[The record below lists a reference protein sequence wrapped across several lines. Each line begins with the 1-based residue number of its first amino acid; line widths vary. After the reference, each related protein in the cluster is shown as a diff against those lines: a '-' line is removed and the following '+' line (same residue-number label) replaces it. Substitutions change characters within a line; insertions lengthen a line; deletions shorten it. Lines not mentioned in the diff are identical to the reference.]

1 MSIITNPNSETP
13 PGYGYGPPTNDQ
25 NSYGY
30 GDQPSEVSQPS
41 IDFWGAIVRRKFVVI
56 LLSIIGAGAAYLL
69 YTQTKPVFAS
79 SVRLMIWNQAPPS
92 IVNGEAVQR
101 NVSIPKQINLIS
113 SELILASAVKNGN
126 LVKLESFQDEPF
138 PLFALSKM
146 IKVQPSDKER
156 ESDSIDISCQSPVA
170 ADCRVILE
178 QVYSAYVSIL
188 EEDNATAGKESVMLL
203 EKVQEQLKS
212 DQDVSSQRY
221 LQLVKKLNLSAEN
234 ERGSWINPFSDDIR
248 RAKTDREEAATELRE
263 TNVLVDQVR
272 QAMEQEANRPELFRL
287 AVMDAKK
294 FFLMTQQQSD
304 DFDLSFA
311 DAETRSS
318 ASRFK
323 QRLEGIEA
331 ALLEAEARKSNFLKS
346 LGSKHQSVLKL
357 DTEIETLREQQSGTK
372 VALEDLYQSVE
383 SSLETAQTTQGN
395 QEAKRQR
402 EKETELVRLY
412 ATDLVRLQSKY
423 KATVNELSTR
433 ATLLEE
439 QASII
444 AGDMAELN
452 VLKERIEDRRA
463 AITQL
468 LEKLSAIN
476 IVSSNYN
483 STKVRLIRN
492 ASIGEQVAPILLKY
506 LALGILAGAVL
517 GSGLAVLIDQSDLS
531 YRTPIDI
538 HHNLR
543 APVICKVPNIKRGKP
558 DPSFVGSPM
567 LVAASRPNS
576 PAAETFRAARTAIM
590 FAAQKTD
597 GRVFLFTSPS
607 PGDGKSTTTCNLA
620 VSLAQSGKKVVL
632 VDADYRRPRV
642 QQYFG
647 VQFEPGSV
655 DYLEGKVTLDVAL
668 RATEIQTNLSLL
680 TTGGRPKN
688 PGEIVSGIDFHNM
701 IAELREKFDYVL
713 IDSPPVLPVADATA
727 MASHVDGIFL
737 VLRIRRGV
745 MLASRKAKEQ
755 LDMVHGNVLGVIVNG
770 MDENVYYNEY
780 GYYYRGAY
788 YSGSTRYY
796 DAVNSD
802 YSEKAS
808 AST

>member
-1 MSIITNPNSETP
+1 MSIITNPNSDSP
-13 PGYGYGPPTNDQ
+13 PGYGYGPPTNE
-25 NSYGY
+25 NNGYGY
-30 GDQPSEVSQPS
+30 GEQPPEISQPS

-56 LLSIIGAGAAYLL
+56 LLSIIGAGVAYLA
-69 YTQTKPVFAS
+69 YTQAEPRYESTM
-79 SVRLMIWNQAPPS
+79 RLMIWNQAPPS
-92 IVNGEAVQR
+92 IVNGEPVQR
-101 NVSIPKQINLIS
+101 NVSIPKQMNLIS

-126 LVKLESFQDEPF
+126 LDKLESFQDETF
-138 PLFALSKM
+138 PLAALQKM

-156 ESDSIDISCQSPVA
+156 ESDSINITCECPFA
-170 ADCRVILE
+170 KDCRVILE
-178 QVYSAYVSIL
+178 QVYSSYVSVL

-212 DQDVSSQRY
+212 DQDISSQRY

-234 ERGSWINPFSDDIR
+234 ERGSWINPYSDDIR
-248 RAKTDREEAATELRE
+248 RVKVEREEAATELRD
-263 TNVLVDQVR
+263 TTVLVDQVR
-272 QAMEQEANRPELFRL
+272 AAMEQEANRPELFRL

-294 FFLMTQQQSD
+294 FFQMTQQQSD

-311 DAETRSS
+311 DAETRNS

-331 ALLEAEARKSNFLKS
+331 NLLEAEARKSNLLKS
-346 LGSKHQSVLKL
+346 LGAQHSTVLRL
-357 DTEIETLREQQSGTK
+357 DTEIETLREQQAGTK
-372 VALEDLYQSVE
+372 AALEDLYASVE
-383 SSLETAQTTQGN
+383 SSLATAQTTQGS

-402 EKETELVRLY
+402 EKENELVRLY

-423 KATVNELSTR
+423 KAAVNELSQK

-439 QASII
+439 EASII

-476 IVSSNYN
+476 IVSSNFN
-483 STKVRLIRN
+483 STKVRLIDN
-492 ASIGEQVAPILLKY
+492 ASIGKQVAPILLKY
-506 LALGILAGAVL
+506 LALGILAGVVL

-558 DPSFVGSPM
+558 DPSFIGSPM

-668 RATEIQTNLSLL
+668 RSTEIQSNLFIL

-688 PGEIVSGIDFHNM
+688 PGEIVSGNDFHNM
-701 IAELREKFDYVL
+701 IAALREKFDYVL

-727 MASHVDGIFL
+727 IASRVDGIFL
-737 VLRIRRGV
+737 ILRIRRGV

>member
-1 MSIITNPNSETP
+1 
-13 PGYGYGPPTNDQ
+13 
-25 NSYGY
+25 
-30 GDQPSEVSQPS
+30 
-41 IDFWGAIVRRKFVVI
+41 
-56 LLSIIGAGAAYLL
+56 
-69 YTQTKPVFAS
+69 
-79 SVRLMIWNQAPPS
+79 
-92 IVNGEAVQR
+92 
-101 NVSIPKQINLIS
+101 
-113 SELILASAVKNGN
+113 
-126 LVKLESFQDEPF
+126 
-138 PLFALSKM
+138 
-146 IKVQPSDKER
+146 
-156 ESDSIDISCQSPVA
+156 
-170 ADCRVILE
+170 
-178 QVYSAYVSIL
+178 
-188 EEDNATAGKESVMLL
+188 
-203 EKVQEQLKS
+203 
-212 DQDVSSQRY
+212 
-221 LQLVKKLNLSAEN
+221 
-234 ERGSWINPFSDDIR
+234 
-248 RAKTDREEAATELRE
+248 
-263 TNVLVDQVR
+263 
-272 QAMEQEANRPELFRL
+272 
-287 AVMDAKK
+287 
-294 FFLMTQQQSD
+294 
-304 DFDLSFA
+304 
-311 DAETRSS
+311 
-318 ASRFK
+318 
-323 QRLEGIEA
+323 
-331 ALLEAEARKSNFLKS
+331 

-357 DTEIETLREQQSGTK
+357 DTEIETLREQQTGTK
-372 VALEDLYQSVE
+372 KALEELYQSVE

-412 ATDLVRLQSKY
+412 ATDLVRIQSKY
-423 KATVNELSTR
+423 KATFNELSTR
-433 ATLLEE
+433 AALLEE

-476 IVSSNYN
+476 IVSSNFN
-483 STKVRLIRN
+483 STKVRLIAN

-558 DPSFVGSPM
+558 DPSFIGSPM

-647 VQFEPGSV
+647 VQFEPGSM
-655 DYLEGKVTLDVAL
+655 DFLERKVTLEEAL
-668 RATEIQTNLSLL
+668 RTTEIQANLYLL

-737 VLRIRRGV
+737 ILRIRRGV

-808 AST
+808 ATT

>member
-1 MSIITNPNSETP
+1 MSVIQSPSSENLPT
-13 PGYGYGPPTNDQ
+13 YGHGPPAYENG
-25 NSYGY
+25 NYGY
-30 GDQPSEVSQPS
+30 GDQPPEVNSSS
-41 IDFWGAIVRRKFVVI
+41 IDIYGALLRRKFVVI
-56 LLSIIGAGAAYLL
+56 LLAMIGAGVAYLV
-69 YTQTKPVFAS
+69 YSQAKPIFAS

-92 IVNGEAVQR
+92 IVNGETVQR
-101 NVSIPKQINLIS
+101 TVSIPKQINLIS
-113 SELILASAVKNGN
+113 SELILSAAIKNGN
-126 LVKLESFQDEPF
+126 LEKLDSFQGVPF
-138 PLFALSKM
+138 TLSALSQM
-146 IKVQPSDKER
+146 IKVQSADKER
-156 ESDSIDISCQSPVA
+156 ESDSINITCQCPVA
-170 ADCRVILE
+170 DDCRVILD
-178 QVYSAYVSIL
+178 QVYSAYLSIL
-188 EEDNATAGKESVMLL
+188 EEDNAAAGKESVMLL

-234 ERGSWINPFSDDIR
+234 ERGSWINPFSDDISR
-248 RAKTDREEAATELRE
+248 IKEEREKAVTALRE
-263 TNVLVDQVR
+263 TTALVEQVR
-272 QAMEQEANRPELFRL
+272 QAMEKDSSRPELIRL

-294 FFLMTQQQSD
+294 FFQMNQFQSQE
-304 DFDLSFA
+304 FDMSFM

-318 ASRFK
+318 ASRER
-323 QRLEGIEA
+323 QRLEAIEA
-331 ALLEAEARKSNFLKS
+331 DLVAVEAKRTNLLKT
-346 LGSKHQSVLKL
+346 LGSKHQSVVKI
-357 DTEIETLREQQSGTK
+357 DADIEGLREQRDRSQAAVDRLYATVETSIVSSK
-372 VALEDLYQSVE
+372 VSD
-383 SSLETAQTTQGN
+383 GN
-395 QEAKRQR
+395 QEEKAR
-402 EKETELVRLY
+402 EKDSELVRLY
-412 ATDLVRLQSKY
+412 ATDLVRLRDKH
-423 KATVNELSTR
+423 KTTVAELNQN
-433 ATLLEE
+433 AALLEE
-439 QASII
+439 QASTI

-452 VLKERIEDRRA
+452 VLKERIADRRA

-476 IVSSNYN
+476 IVSSNFN
-483 STKVRLIRN
+483 STKVRLIDN
-492 ASIGEQVAPILLKY
+492 ASIGVQIAPLFIKY
-506 LALGILAGAVL
+506 IGLGTLAGALL
-517 GSGLAVLIDQSDLS
+517 GAALAVLIDQSDLS

-538 HHNLR
+538 HNNLK

-558 DPSFVGSPM
+558 DPSFAGSPM

-590 FAAQKTD
+590 FAAQKMN

-655 DYLEGKVTLDVAL
+655 NYLDGKVTLEEAL
-668 RATEIQTNLSLL
+668 RSSELQENLTLL

-688 PGEIVSGIDFHNM
+688 PGEIVSGSKFHEM
-701 IAELREKFDYVL
+701 IASLREKFDYVL

-727 MASHVDGIFL
+727 MASHVDGVFF

-745 MLASRKAKEQ
+745 MLASRKAKEH
-755 LDMVHGNVLGVIVNG
+755 LDMVNANVIGVVVNG

-788 YSGSTRYY
+788 YAGSTRYY
-796 DAVNSD
+796 DAVNSN
-802 YSEKAS
+802 YSDKVA
-808 AST
+808 AGT

>member
-1 MSIITNPNSETP
+1 MSIIPSPSEETQP
-13 PGYGYGPPTNDQ
+13 TYGNGPPSYSNNT
-25 NSYGY
+25 YGY
-30 GDQPSEVSQPS
+30 GDQPPEVNNSS
-41 IDFWGAIVRRKFVVI
+41 IDIYGALLRRKFVVI
-56 LLSIIGAGAAYLL
+56 LLGIIGTGVAYLL
-69 YTQTKPVFAS
+69 YSQAKPVFAA

-113 SELILASAVKNGN
+113 SELILSTAIKNGN
-126 LVKLESFQDEPF
+126 LDKLDSFRNEP
-138 PLFALSKM
+138 FALSALQRM

-156 ESDSIDISCQSPVA
+156 ESDSINIICQSPVPS
-170 ADCRVILE
+170 DCRIILE
-178 QVYSAYVSIL
+178 QVYSAYLSIL
-188 EEDNATAGKESVMLL
+188 DEDNATAGKESVMLL

-221 LQLVKKLNLSAEN
+221 LQLVKKMNLSAEN
-234 ERGSWINPFSDDIR
+234 ERGSWINPFADDIR
-248 RAKTDREEAATELRE
+248 RVKGEREKAVSDLRE
-263 TNVLVDQVR
+263 ATALVEQVR
-272 QAMEQEANRPELFRL
+272 QATENEQTRPELFRL
-287 AVMDAKK
+287 ATMDAKK
-294 FFLMTQQQSD
+294 FFQMTHQQSD
-304 DFDLSFA
+304 EFDLSFM
-311 DAETRSS
+311 DVETRSS
-318 ASRFK
+318 ASRLK
-323 QRLEGIEA
+323 QRLESIEA
-331 ALLEAEARKSNFLKS
+331 NLFAAEAKRTNLLK
-346 LGSKHQSVLKL
+346 LFGAKHQSVLAI
-357 DTEIETLREQQSGTK
+357 DSEIEALQEQRDRSQAS
-372 VALEDLYQSVE
+372 VDRLYA
-383 SSLETAQTTQGN
+383 SLETSLSSTKSLEGN
-395 QEAKRQR
+395 QEDTKL
-402 EKETELVRLY
+402 LVKLY
-412 ATDLVRLQSKY
+412 ATDLVRLKDKHQ
-423 KATVNELSTR
+423 ATVSELNQT
-433 ATLLEE
+433 AALLEE
-439 QASII
+439 QASTI

-476 IVSSNYN
+476 IVSSNFN
-483 STKVRLIRN
+483 STKVRIIDN
-492 ASIGEQVAPILLKY
+492 ASNGYQVAPLLLRY
-506 LALGILAGAVL
+506 LGLGALAGAL
-517 GSGLAVLIDQSDLS
+517 IGAALAVLIDQSDLS

-538 HHNLR
+538 HNNLR

-567 LVAASRPNS
+567 LVAASRPSS

-590 FAAQKTD
+590 FASQKTNA
-597 GRVFLFTSPS
+597 RVFLFTSPS

-647 VQFEPGSV
+647 IQFEPGSV
-655 DYLEGKVTLDVAL
+655 DFLDGRVSLEEAL
-668 RATEIQTNLSLL
+668 RTTELQENLSIL

-688 PGEIVSGIDFHNM
+688 PGEIVSSSKFHEM
-701 IAELREKFDYVL
+701 IAKLREKFDYVL

-727 MASHVDGIFL
+727 MASHVDGVFI

-755 LDMVHGNVLGVIVNG
+755 LDIVNANVMGVIVNG

-788 YSGSTRYY
+788 YAGSTRYY
-796 DAVNSD
+796 DAVNAS
-802 YSEKAS
+802 YSEKVS
-808 AST
+808 AGI